1 MLRPTISS
9 TRGFP
14 PSVRRTHGVVPSSPL
29 LLQQQQRTLFTRR
42 QVSAPRKWGVR
53 AALAAGSV
61 VGLAYYFDSRSAAHQ
76 YLLTPVV
83 RTLFD
88 AETAH
93 RLAVLTFASGLGP
106 RDLVADDPVLA
117 TNLFGK
123 AVSNP
128 LGIAAGFDK
137 NAEAIDGL
145 FNVGFGLV
153 EVGSVTPQPQ
163 PGNPQPRFFRLP
175 ADGAVINRY
184 GFNSDGIASVLNRL
198 EVRVRTWLKRE
209 ASASDPTVVGT
220 YDWQRAIETLI
231 PQANGAA
238 AAVVDA
244 TGSPRSLH
252 ANHLLALNVGKNKL
266 SPEEDVGDFV
276 QGVTTLGPYADLLV
290 INVSS
295 PNTPGLRKL
304 QRKGVLNDL
313 LKQVVQARDTMVKH
327 AGFAI
332 ADVETAPV
340 GTVLGPRGVVPLLVK
355 IAPDLSADE
364 LIDVA
369 DAAVEAGVDGIIV
382 SNTTIQR
389 PASLLSTH
397 SVNEV
402 GGLSGPPLKPLA
414 LQALRAVRHRVG
426 SKMTLIGC
434 GGISTGQ
441 DALDFAR
448 AGASAVELYT
458 SFGYEGVGLPRR
470 VKDELTQLLHDQKTT
485 WAAEVGRDAVGTTSS
500 SSSTRH
506 APVAPAGKD
515 LNAAALQDVY
525 SKNQS
530 TLQSNLQDLRETVL
544 GPHNPQVLATRQA
557 TKAREAAQARTDDLE
572 SYKAYVRTL
581 PFIAPRND
589 NDNDNND
596 EAYIDLLAQAQKATS
611 SV

>member
-1 MLRPTISS
+1 MLRPTTS
-9 TRGFP
+9 TRGLLP
-14 PSVRRTHGVVPSSPL
+14 AVRANVALSPAWS
-29 LLQQQQRTLFTRR
+29 QQRTLFTRR
-42 QVSAPRKWGVR
+42 HVSAPRKWGVR

-76 YLLTPVV
+76 YILTPLV

-117 TNLFGK
+117 TTLFGK
-123 AVSNP
+123 PLSNP
-128 LGIAAGFDK
+128 LGVAAGFDK

-153 EVGSVTPQPQ
+153 EVGSVTPLPQ
-163 PGNPQPRFFRLP
+163 PGNPKPRFFRLP

-184 GFNSDGIASVLNRL
+184 GFNSDGLNAVLERL
-198 EVRVRTWLKRE
+198 ETRVRTWLKRE
-209 ASASDPTVVGT
+209 ASASDPAVVGT
-220 YDWQRAIETLI
+220 YDWRGAIEALV

-244 TGSPRSLH
+244 AGSPRSLH
-252 ANHLLALNVGKNKL
+252 ANHLLALNLGKNKL
-266 SPEEDVGDFV
+266 SAEEDVSDFV
-276 QGVTTLGPYADLLV
+276 RGVTKLGPYADLLV
-290 INVSS
+290 VNVSS

-313 LKQVVQARDTMVKH
+313 LQQVVEARDAMVKQ
-327 AGFAI
+327 AGFAVPP
-332 ADVETAPV
+332 VETAPV
-340 GTVLGPRGVVPLLVK
+340 GTVLGPKGVVPLLVK

-364 LIDVA
+364 LADVA

-389 PASLLSTH
+389 PSSLISTH
-397 SVNEV
+397 DVDQV

-414 LQALRAVRHRVG
+414 LQALRAVRERVG
-426 SKMTLIGC
+426 PSMTLIGC

-441 DALDFAR
+441 DALDFAH

-470 VKDELTQLLHDQKTT
+470 VKDELTKLLHDQNTT
-485 WAAEVGRDAVGTTSS
+485 WAAEVGRDARASS
-500 SSSTRH
+500 
-506 APVAPAGKD
+506 APTATVGKD
-515 LNAAALQDVY
+515 LNAAALQDAY
-525 SKNQS
+525 AKNQS
-530 TLQSNLQDLRETVL
+530 TLQSNLKDLREAVL
-544 GPHNPQVLATRQA
+544 GPNNPDVLATREA
-557 TKAREAAQARTDDLE
+557 TKAREAAEASEDLE
-572 SYKAYVRTL
+572 SYKAHVRTL
-581 PFIAPRND
+581 PFIAPQD
-589 NDNDNND
+589 D
-596 EAYIDLLAQAQKATS
+596 EAYVDLLAQAQKATS
-611 SV
+611 SF